1 MRLHHNKMHTFL
13 IIVLLFSL
21 TWPIVM
27 KPTFA
32 AYPTLDSIRVAL
44 FIDQRGVVPAVTLSS
59 LNGLHI
65 GARHPS
71 GVNHWFDHTGST
83 PLRMSV
89 DQYKLL
95 IMETND
101 NAQASSILNNL
112 NGMIGEAYIVTRMIN
127 TELNYRVYAGQFASE
142 SQASEARNQLAV
154 STFLKDYQI
163 TIIGPHHL
171 NAGDFATKQEAESYL
186 NDISQSGLYAK
197 LVYHENTQG
206 QLVYSVWIGEAVNS
220 SSLDQFKA
228 SALQIMPSLSLQSI
242 DPNKPYLM
250 LRNQMPFN
258 GGNQTI
264 PHYYFNSTSQKVWIT
279 PENFTIQVAERNNR
293 YYRGNMEISQYRN
306 SLALINELPFEHYLY
321 SVVSSELGAAW
332 PMESLKAQA
341 VAARTYALAVGMKYG
356 IAHVSD
362 TTFEQAYYGSAIEF
376 TAAVSA
382 VQATTGE
389 IILNKDGLITPFY
402 YSNAGGMTA
411 DTSEI
416 WGTSL
421 DYITSVPS
429 PDQIAEKDKLMW
441 NRVVLSDGTI
451 GYVRSDFTRDTNQK
465 NPAGLS
471 ILSGDGTGVNVRS
484 APYVSN
490 ESNPSI
496 AQIFTG
502 DRLIL
507 FEQTIESNAYS
518 WIRGPFTAEE
528 MKASIQQNSN
538 TQINGNLTSIEVAA
552 RGPSGRVTQMKAN
565 GQIINVNTPDSLRGA
580 VNGLLSTRFDVEET
594 GRYTIQGSI
603 TQRNIP
609 ENPGTLHVLRGSV
622 GTAPSQPQTIASQ
635 EMFVMNGKS
644 EVRLVTKDPQFRFV
658 GLGFGHGIGMSQ
670 WGARELAEFV
680 GYDYQQILK
689 YYYQDVIIVKG

>member
-1 MRLHHNKMHTFL
+1 MQLHHNKLRNFL

-21 TWPIVM
+21 TWPMM
-27 KPTFA
+27 KPVHA
-32 AYPTLDSIRVAL
+32 AYPMLDNIRVAL

-65 GARHPS
+65 GTRHPS
-71 GVNHWFDHTGST
+71 GVNHWFDHAGNA

-95 IMETND
+95 VVETND
-101 NAQASSILNNL
+101 YVQASSALKNL
-112 NGMIGEAYIVTRMIN
+112 NGMIGEAYIVTRMKN
-127 TELNYRVYAGQFASE
+127 TQLNYRVYAGQFASE
-142 SQASEARNQLAV
+142 SQAATARNQLAV
-154 STFLKDYQI
+154 STLFKNDQI
-163 TIIGPHHL
+163 MMVGPHHL
-171 NAGDFATKQEAESYL
+171 NAGTFATKQEAESYL
-186 NDISQSGLYAK
+186 NEISQNGLYGK
-197 LVYHENTQG
+197 LVYHENTQE
-206 QLVYSVWIGEAVNS
+206 QLVHSVWLGEAVNTID
-220 SSLDQFKA
+220 LEQYRA
-228 SALQIMPSLSLQSI
+228 SALQMMPSLNLQSI
-242 DPNKPYLM
+242 DPNKPYLI
-250 LRNQMPFN
+250 LRNQLPLN

-264 PHYYFNSTSQKVWIT
+264 PHYFFNSTSQKVWIS

-293 YYRGNMEISQYRN
+293 YYRGSMEITQYRN

-341 VAARTYALAVGMKYG
+341 VAARTYALAMGMKYG

-362 TTFEQAYYGSAIEF
+362 TTFEQAYYGSAVEF

-389 IILNKDGLITPFY
+389 IIVDKNGLITPYY

-416 WGTSL
+416 WGNSL
-421 DYITSVPS
+421 NYIKSVPS
-429 PDQIAEKDKLMW
+429 PDQIAEKDKLIW

-451 GYVRSDFTRDTNQK
+451 GYVRSDFTRNTNQK
-465 NPAGLS
+465 NAAGLP
-471 ILSGDGTGVNVRS
+471 ILSGDGTRVNVRS

-507 FEQTIESNAYS
+507 FEQTIESNAYR
-518 WIRGPFTAEE
+518 WIRGPFTAQE
-528 MKASIQQNSN
+528 MKASIQQRSN
-538 TQINGNLTSIEVAA
+538 TQINGNLTSIEVTA

-565 GQIINVNTPDSLRGA
+565 GQIIAVNTPDSLRGA
-580 VNGLLSTRFDVEET
+580 MNGLLSTRFDVEET
-594 GRYTIQGSI
+594 GRYTIQGSSN
-603 TQRNIP
+603 QRHIP
-609 ENPGTLHVLRGSV
+609 EHAGTLHVLRGNV
-622 GTAPSQPQTIASQ
+622 GATPSQPQTLVSQ
-635 EMFVMNGKS
+635 EMFVMNGKA

-689 YYYQDVIIVKG
+689 YYYQDVSIVKG